1 MIPIIRVNLRRAV
14 GDRRL
19 LFVATLFPILFILVT
34 GLLAGS
40 PKEPIGLVHPS
51 PRLLHLV
58 ASTAD
63 LKVRVEP
70 NRAQLGDDILRG
82 RVVAGLIALPGPARD
97 TAGRLRER
105 VGVDQRASRRARTWW
120 PSSTSSPPRAPTRR
134 SPM

>member
-70 NRAQLGDDILRG
+70 NRAQLGDDILHGARG
-82 RVVAGLIALPGPARD
+82 GRAHCAARPRPGHS
-97 TAGRLRER
+97 
-105 VGVDQRASRRARTWW
+105 V
-120 PSSTSSPPRAPTRR
+120 STS
-134 SPM
+134 